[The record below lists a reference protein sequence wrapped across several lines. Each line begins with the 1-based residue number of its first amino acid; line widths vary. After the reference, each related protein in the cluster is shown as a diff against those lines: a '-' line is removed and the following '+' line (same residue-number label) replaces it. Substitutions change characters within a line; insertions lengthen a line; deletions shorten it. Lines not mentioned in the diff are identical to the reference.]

1 MSYNNN
7 RFKMK
12 YINLF
17 DRDFQYY
24 IFNKLLPLY
33 NYKITKEIGIDSKNS
48 NIYICSI
55 NDKKFDFC
63 SKKNI
68 SIEELIMMLKLSSL
82 VLNNTNPHFLICY
95 KQLYNNNILC
105 ELATGDLKSFLKSYI
120 SKNVLFNSIIQII
133 ISIYSFHKYTNK
145 THNDV
150 HHGNFLYH
158 RIDKTDSY
166 FYYKINDIEFYLK
179 NEGYLWIIND
189 FDMSSIDDHK
199 YDDYKYGMEAF
210 KNYNKNKSKSVKQM
224 IDNIIDIIW
233 NNNIDEVLLLEL
245 IKEYNLT
252 SYNLIKYNKNP
263 IQL

>member
-1 MSYNNN
+1 
-7 RFKMK
+7 MK
-12 YINLF
+12 YISLN
-17 DRDFQYY
+17 DRIFQYY
-24 IFNKLLPLY
+24 IFNKLLSFY
-33 NYKITKEIGIDSKNS
+33 NYKINKEIGIDSKNS

-68 SIEELIMMLKLSSL
+68 LPEELIIMLKLSSL

-95 KQLYNNNILC
+95 KQLNKNNILC

-133 ISIYSFHKYTNK
+133 ISIYSFHKYTNRS
-145 THNDV
+145 HNDV

-252 SYNLIKYNKNP
+252 SYNSIKYNKNP